1 MKVWLIFPH
10 RAWNGLYE
18 CVCTHGHCYS
28 RSTNDCNCTCES
40 TKTHTLLLCMLCC
53 CRESTLERASQCI
66 HLGYNQIR
74 SSHSILCHLLA
85 TYNYRNMDNRYINV
99 FAHLYCVFSHSLLRA
114 YSTCYV
120 IMSICFTHARI
131 PSPYPWIFEFHV
143 YDDFVLL
150 FLSY

>member
-1 MKVWLIFPH
+1 MCLHTWPLIATVH
-10 RAWNGLYE
+10 VRAQKPTLYF
-18 CVCTHGHCYS
+18 CA
-28 RSTNDCNCTCES
+28 
-40 TKTHTLLLCMLCC
+40 CC
-53 CRESTLERASQCI
+53 AAVTGRERALLNVLHCSQCI